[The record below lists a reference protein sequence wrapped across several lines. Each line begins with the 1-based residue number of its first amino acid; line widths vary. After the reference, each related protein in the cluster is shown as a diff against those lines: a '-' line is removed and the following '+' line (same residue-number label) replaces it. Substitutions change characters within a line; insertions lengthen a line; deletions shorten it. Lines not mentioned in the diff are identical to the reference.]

1 MSTVRLLCTAAI
13 LVHVMPER
21 SDSGG
26 KCPDA
31 VVINVP
37 CPGCTPSQPPAAHPA
52 DANSRQGTRAFY

>member
-37 CPGCTPSQPPAAHPA
+37 CPGCTPSQPPNA
-52 DANSRQGTRAFY
+52 S